1 MSDFDTGV
9 DEPQDAAVDGT
20 ELDIAVDD
28 TLAAEESAE
37 LETIDFSEFFEDDAT
52 EKVVD
57 SGDDNPPPAETE
69 TKPEEQKPTADD
81 TGILNSK
88 AFAARLKQETEKI
101 RREYEQKYAQ
111 DPDVIDAKARKLMEQ
126 FPDDIK
132 SLDYAKHQI
141 QQQMAQSQTA
151 QPTTQ
156 EPEADAEQ
164 QRFEA
169 WQKSL
174 TEQEPMVQMALR
186 DPNMTVKRLVSD
198 NPVFAAALK
207 AGNTPMQALKIMQAV
222 EPLISKQVAEAKSGA
237 QNEMLTKVRQSNSR
251 AVTPVSG
258 AKGGGKPKSSQEWA
272 NHASME
278 DFDRAILEA
287 ERQGKVLKFDD

>member
-1 MSDFDTGV
+1 MEDFDTGV

-20 ELDIAVDD
+20 ELETAVED

-52 EKVVD
+52 EKVEKP
-57 SGDDNPPPAETE
+57 GDDNPPQAETE
-69 TKPEEQKPTADD
+69 TKPEESKPTADD

-88 AFAARLKQETEKI
+88 AFAARLNQEREKI

-126 FPDDIK
+126 YPDDIK
-132 SLDYAKHQI
+132 TLDFAKRMV
-141 QQQMAQSQTA
+141 QQEAPKPQA
-151 QPTTQ
+151 
-156 EPEADAEQ
+156 EPEPDAEQ
-164 QRFEA
+164 QRFKA
-169 WQKSL
+169 WEQSL
-174 TEQEPMVQMALR
+174 SDEEPMVQMALR
-186 DPNMTVKRLVSD
+186 DPKATVKQLVND

-222 EPLISKQVAEAKSGA
+222 EPVISKQVAEAKSGA
-237 QNEMLTKVRQSNSR
+237 QNEMLTKVRLSNSR

-258 AKGGGKPKSSQEWA
+258 TKGGGNQLSAEERMSK
-272 NHASME
+272 MTLD
-278 DFDRAILEA
+278 DFDAMIQKA
-287 ERQGKVLKFDD
+287 ERAGKKGISFGD